1 MSFRKTL
8 SDFSNNINN
17 SLFPRLQE
25 QLGEMT
31 EEHKRLLAILELVRI
46 EEFVRSTKFKDG
58 RPPKDR
64 CAMARAYV
72 AKIVLKIP
80 YTTKLIERLKLD
92 KHLRIICGWDCIAAV
107 PDKSK
112 FSRVFKEFS
121 SYALPDKAHQALI
134 KDIYKDKILGHVVK
148 DSTPLEAREKAVKKD
163 SRENRKKAKAD
174 KKKATKAGELT
185 RRQKQLKSQDINQM
199 MNDLPKQCDIGMK
212 KSGQGYTMTWKGY
225 KVHAAVDDHC
235 IPLAVIVTSAS
246 LNDCEAAIPLASK
259 TNQVVTNFYDL
270 MDAAYDHPEIKEHS
284 RSLGH
289 VPMIDKCPSGKSQ
302 KIEKQMEK
310 DRKKALNFK
319 TAEDLR
325 YHERFS
331 KERFNAV
338 YKDYNVVRSL
348 FYRGY
353 EKVSCHVMFGVLT
366 VAATMLISLLQ

>member
-8 SDFSNNINN
+8 SHFSNNLNN
-17 SLFPRLQE
+17 TLFPRLQE
-25 QLGEMT
+25 QLGALT
-31 EEHKRLLAILELVRI
+31 EGHKRLLAILELIRI
-46 EEFVRSTKFKDG
+46 EEFVRSSKFRDG

-80 YTTKLIERLKLD
+80 YTKQLIERLKED
-92 KHLRIICGWDCIAAV
+92 KHLRTICGWDYIAAI
-107 PDKSK
+107 PNKSK
-112 FSRVFKEFS
+112 FSRVFKEFA
-121 SYALPDKAHQALI
+121 SYSLPDKAHQALI
-134 KDIYKDKILGHVVK
+134 KDVYKDKIIGHVVK
-148 DSTPLEAREKAVKKD
+148 DSTPLEVREKALRKNSK
-163 SRENRKKAKAD
+163 ENRKKAKAD
-174 KKKATKAGELT
+174 KKKAEKAGEWT
-185 RRQKQLKSQDINQM
+185 RRQKQLKVQNLDQM
-199 MNDLPKQCDIGMK
+199 INDLPKQCDIGMK

-246 LNDCEAAIPLASK
+246 LNDCEVAIPLASK
-259 TNQVVTNFYDL
+259 ANQVVINFYDL
-270 MDAAYDHPEIKEHS
+270 MDAAYDHPEIKEQS
-284 RSLGH
+284 KSLGH
-289 VPMIDKCPSGKSQ
+289 VPVIDKCPSGKAQ
-302 KIEKQMEK
+302 KIEKQTEK
-310 DRKKALNFK
+310 NRKKTLNFK

-366 VAATMLISLLQ
+366 VAATLLISLI